1 MTPRRQGSK
10 RRRASNEDPAE
21 KKAALAE
28 TQKYLAGAPP
38 APPRADAAPPAADG
52 ARARVCGGWGE
63 GCRLVP
69 GVGDG
74 GGGAAGV

>member
-28 TQKYLAGAPP
+28 TQKYLSGAPP
-38 APPRADAAPPAADG
+38 TPRAPVTPRRRGAAG
-52 ARARVCGGWGE
+52 SGLSARARL
-63 GCRLVP
+63 R
-69 GVGDG
+69 GVG
-74 GGGAAGV
+74 